1 MHKFQVNL
9 LKSWKL
15 GSWSLKELDFWCVC
29 VCVCAREG
37 FFLPLKFETGSKCE
51 REGERERF
59 GLESERGLGV
69 VGCIEEGDFGLLLWR
84 GGGAVVIARG
94 SLPRMRHRQ

>member
-1 MHKFQVNL
+1 M
-9 LKSWKL
+9 
-15 GSWSLKELDFWCVC
+15 C
-29 VCVCAREG
+29 VCVCARG
-37 FFLPLKFETGSKCE
+37 FFFLLKFETGSKCE
-51 REGERERF
+51 RGREREKERF

-69 VGCIEEGDFGLLLWR
+69 VGCIEEGDLGLLPWR